1 MASVC
6 LAVLVVAVAALGP
19 APVFVRRLRLRPAET
34 LVASVGL
41 SLLALYAVS
50 WAIYLAKVPVGAH
63 LAVALSFLVL
73 LAASFPTLKALV
85 ASLEVRR
92 VLAAWGIYSLYA
104 VALLALVR
112 SHSGGGWAGDWYEHY
127 ERALF
132 FLNRGPLDATFI
144 GEWTLSARPPL
155 MNHLEGHV
163 LAVAGR
169 SYPAYQ
175 VASTLFSALLI
186 LPVLLIARLFT
197 RRPGRVALVLAL
209 FLLNPMIAENA
220 TYSWTKPFAAFY
232 AVAGVAFY
240 AAGVTLR
247 SRSRVVLGF
256 VFAAAGTL
264 AHYSAAPYLLFIA
277 GWEVVRAWRGGAPV
291 RRELLA
297 ATGVAGLVL
306 ASWFAWSLTVFGPA
320 GTGSGTPTAVY
331 AESLSAGGLV
341 LNSLKNVWATLV
353 PHVVRS
359 LDTSTIEQA
368 SALGALRDGA
378 FLVYQTNL
386 VFGMGA
392 CGALLALWP
401 RRGERL
407 RAFWLAFVGVT
418 AVAGIAVATEKP
430 GFGVAHLC
438 LQGLLAAGL
447 ARAASRWDL
456 LPAGVRR
463 AACVLGAIDF
473 ALGIALTFWIQAIP
487 LGDVRAFPVDWPART
502 PGGLS
507 WAAYSN
513 ALAKETYGTVYLGDL
528 LAGGRSV
535 IAGGVLLL
543 AGWALFRLSRTP
555 SRSPGRGRYTSSR
568 LPSSG
573 SSASSGGGA
582 SSRSGPP
589 SSRAGGRARWRRRSR

>member
-1 MASVC
+1 M
-6 LAVLVVAVAALGP
+6 
-19 APVFVRRLRLRPAET
+19 
-34 LVASVGL
+34 
-41 SLLALYAVS
+41 
-50 WAIYLAKVPVGAH
+50 
-63 LAVALSFLVL
+63 
-73 LAASFPTLKALV
+73 
-85 ASLEVRR
+85 
-92 VLAAWGIYSLYA
+92 
-104 VALLALVR
+104 R

-132 FLNRGPLDATFI
+132 FLGRGPLDVKFI

-155 MNHLEGHV
+155 MNLLEGHV
-163 LAVAGR
+163 LAVAGE

-186 LPVLLIARLFT
+186 LPVLLLARQFT
-197 RRPGRVALVLAL
+197 RRPGRIAVVLAL
-209 FLLNPMIAENA
+209 FLLNPMLVENA

-232 AVAGVAFY
+232 AVAGVGFY
-240 AAGVTLR
+240 AAGMTLR
-247 SRSRVVLGF
+247 SRTRVVLGF
-256 VFAAAGTL
+256 LFAAAGTL
-264 AHYSAAPYLLFIA
+264 AHYSAAPYLLFLA
-277 GWEVVRAWRGGAPV
+277 GWEAIRAWRGGAPQ
-291 RRELLA
+291 RRELLTA
-297 ATGVAGLVL
+297 AGAAGFVL

-331 AESLSAGGLV
+331 AESLSAAGLV
-341 LNSLKNVWATLV
+341 LNSLKNVWATIV
-353 PHVVRS
+353 PHVFRS
-359 LDTSTIEQA
+359 LDRSSIGQA

-401 RRGERL
+401 RRSERF

-447 ARAASRWDL
+447 ARAAARRDL
-456 LPAGVRR
+456 LPAGVRL
-463 AACVLGAIDF
+463 AAALLGAIDF
-473 ALGIALTFWIQAIP
+473 ALGIALTFWLQAIP
-487 LGDVRAFPVDWPART
+487 LGDVSAFPVDWPTRT

-528 LAGGRSV
+528 LSGARLAV
-535 IAGGVLLL
+535 AAGVLAL
-543 AGWALFRLSRTP
+543 AGWAVVRLARRP

-568 LPSSG
+568 RPSSG
-573 SSASSGGGA
+573 SSAPSGEEG

-589 SSRAGGRARWRRRSR
+589 SSRAGGRGRSRRRSRSPSRP